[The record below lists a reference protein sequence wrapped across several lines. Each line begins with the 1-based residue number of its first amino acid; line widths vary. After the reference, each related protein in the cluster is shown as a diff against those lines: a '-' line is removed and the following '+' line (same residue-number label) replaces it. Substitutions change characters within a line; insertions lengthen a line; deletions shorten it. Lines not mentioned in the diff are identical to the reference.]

1 MYSINQISLVCS
13 QKTGR
18 KGPDAVRRS
27 ICSRNYKE
35 DSLTQIVRM
44 HQHNLSSAMLQ
55 TTLCLK
61 RELQRGTRQIKDRVA
76 EKTKERWQGK
86 WMHGQFPRN

>member
-1 MYSINQISLVCS
+1 LTASTKGRRRSLVCS

-35 DSLTQIVRM
+35 DPLTQIVRM
-44 HQHNLSSAMLQ
+44 HQHNISSAILQ
-55 TTLCLK
+55 KTQCLM
-61 RELQRGTRQIKDRVA
+61 RELQTGTRQIKHRIA
-76 EKTKERWQGK
+76 EKTKERWRAKRIQG
-86 WMHGQFPRN
+86 H